1 VATVAANRDSFPRGV
16 AASVAIHLV
25 AAAYVVISF
34 SNPQAL
40 QPPSD
45 LSKAIPISLEM
56 FRPTP
61 PPEPPKPIVEPE
73 APKDVV
79 TTTAPEPEAE
89 IEEAPA
95 EPSETAPPPEPSLG
109 NPSPPTY
116 ASLVAGILERSK
128 RYPKD
133 ALHDG
138 VEGVVDAYFVVNKQ
152 GHVIAYRIEKG
163 SGSKDLDYEV
173 VRLLKFVRFPPI
185 PDDGGDP
192 QRREFRF
199 PITFNI
205 KDVAA
210 TR

>member
-1 VATVAANRDSFPRGV
+1 METAAVLRGSFPRGV
-16 AASVAIHLV
+16 AASVGIHVLI
-25 AAAYVVISF
+25 AAFIVISF
-34 SNPQAL
+34 SNPKPLEA
-40 QPPSD
+40 PSD

-56 FRPTP
+56 FRPVP

-95 EPSETAPPPEPSLG
+95 EPSPPSPPEPSLG
-109 NPSPPTY
+109 NPSPPSY

-133 ALHDG
+133 ALRNG
-138 VEGVVDAYFVVNKQ
+138 IMGVVDAFFVVNAQ